1 MMIDIASETW
11 VAVRK
16 RCEAGIEIAT
26 ELLMRAGLQP
36 HEYDAARGEIAAFR
50 SVLALGEPTRV
61 EPAGDYSR
69 RKDRSGI

>member
-1 MMIDIASETW
+1 MIDIASETW
-11 VAVRK
+11 GTIRK
-16 RCEAGIEIAT
+16 RCEEGIGAAT
-26 ELLMRAGLQP
+26 EVCVRAGRAP

-50 SVLALGEPTRV
+50 TILALGEPMKV